1 MPYDYGLRL
10 WLTTMKLAQ
19 EMAGKTTD
27 IFPEF
32 FKKIIRK
39 FTEKAS
45 EKRYRT
51 IAI

>member
-10 WLTTMKLAQ
+10 WLTTMKFTQ

-32 FKKIIRK
+32 FSKIIRK
-39 FTEKAS
+39 IAEKAS